1 MLRFFYTLITVILWK
16 KQNSFII
23 ILRGK
28 KNHSLCYVSA
38 SIFQTKLLSQNK
50 LLLFN
55 TDTKAELLCIM
66 NKVFSLFF

>member
-1 MLRFFYTLITVILWK
+1 MLHFFYTLITVILWK

-23 ILRGK
+23 ILWGK

-55 TDTKAELLCIM
+55 TGTKAELLCIM